1 MSIFQHLT
9 DRQLYKRCKAYGL
22 YSRKWMRKFE
32 GTLPEVNSRRLYKRR
47 GYASIYEFAK
57 KLAAMSEEKVNKILR
72 LWNRLGTTPKLQKLF
87 EEGEVGYSKLA
98 AVAYIVTSENEKEWI
113 DKIKT
118 MSRYALEAYI
128 HEIRKNEQNYR
139 VESVPGDTFQPVKF
153 TEIEI
158 QNSDARFETPQRQ
171 IPQLQLA
178 QTEALF
184 TISQAVTDQ
193 FSQISISPSDFVNVN
208 FKISRDEEF
217 QLRLIKQK
225 LEKQSGETL
234 SLGQVLR
241 ELIKYYQ
248 GEQHGNKK
256 INSREF
262 AMQLCPECI
271 ARKRREQE
279 NKINDSQVKRYVPLE
294 IRRLVLTRQN
304 CKCAYPGCNLP
315 GDDLHHIKPFAI
327 TRSHDPDKLIYLCN
341 KHHNM
346 IHELSP
352 PMRV

>member
-1 MSIFQHLT
+1 
-9 DRQLYKRCKAYGL
+9 
-22 YSRKWMRKFE
+22 MRKFE
-32 GTLPEVNSRRLYKRR
+32 GTLPEVNSRRFYKRR
-47 GYASIYEFAK
+47 GYTSIYEFAK

-72 LWNRLGTTPKLQKLF
+72 LWNRLESLPKLQKLF

-139 VESVPGDTFQPVKF
+139 VENVPGDTFQPVKF
-153 TEIEI
+153 TNDS
-158 QNSDARFETPQRQ
+158 QGSQLQ
-171 IPQLQLA
+171 ISQLQLS

-184 TISQAVTDQ
+184 TISQAVQASDSVEPDQ
-193 FSQISISPSDFVNVN
+193 ASQISISPSDFVNIN

-234 SLGQVLR
+234 SLGQVLK

-248 GEQHGNKK
+248 GGEKT
-256 INSREF
+256 I
-262 AMQLCPECI
+262 
-271 ARKRREQE
+271 
-279 NKINDSQVKRYVPLE
+279 NKIGEIKRYVPLE
-294 IRRLVLTRQN
+294 IRRLVLERQQH
-304 CKCAYPGCNLP
+304 KCAYPGCNYP
-315 GDDLHHIKPFAI
+315 GAELHHTSPFAL
-327 TRSHDPDKLIYLCN
+327 TKSHDPNKLIYLCK

-352 PMRV
+352 PVRAY